1 MRIAAALTLLVLSMV
16 SAFAQGADATWPNKP
31 IRFIVPFPAGSST
44 DVIGRIV
51 AQMLSARLG
60 QQVVIDNRAGA
71 SGNLGADAVA
81 RAAPDGYT
89 IGMATTSTHTLAPSL
104 SAKLPYDPVK
114 DFAPVAMIGS
124 APYVM
129 VTYPGLDAASV
140 QDFVRLAKT
149 RPGKLNYG
157 SAGPASLAHLAGV
170 MFANGVG
177 AHLIHVPYKSSAQSV
192 TDLITGR
199 LDMQFATIAPTL
211 PLIRSG
217 QLRALATTGE
227 RRSGTLPE
235 LPTIAE
241 TVIPGYDASLW
252 MAIVTPPATP
262 PSLVAR
268 LNKEITGILGDSEG
282 RDALLAQGVD
292 AQPGTPEALRTRIA
306 ADIEKWRSVIT
317 KAGIQ
322 AE

>member
-1 MRIAAALTLLVLSMV
+1 ME
-16 SAFAQGADATWPNKP
+16 
-31 IRFIVPFPAGSST
+31 
-44 DVIGRIV
+44 
-51 AQMLSARLG
+51 
-60 QQVVIDNRAGA
+60 
-71 SGNLGADAVA
+71 AVT

-89 IGMATTSTHTLAPSL
+89 LGMATLSTHALAPSL
-104 SAKLPYDPVK
+104 SVKLPYDPIK

-129 VTYPGLDAASV
+129 VTYPGLGPASV
-140 QDFVRLAKT
+140 QDFVTLAKT

-177 AHLIHVPYKSSAQSV
+177 AQLIHVPYKSSAQSV

-211 PLIRSG
+211 PLIRNG

-227 RRSGTLPE
+227 QRSGTLPE

-241 TVIPGYDASLW
+241 SGIAGYEASLW
-252 MAIVTPPATP
+252 MAIVMPPATP
-262 PSLVAR
+262 LSIVAR
-268 LNKEITGILGDSEG
+268 LNKELIAMLSTNEG
-282 RDALLAQGVD
+282 KNALLAQGVD
-292 AQPGTPEALRTRIA
+292 AQPGTPESLRTRIA
-306 ADIEKWRSVIT
+306 ADIEKWKAVIT

-322 AE
+322 PE